1 MTTKFGQTSAG
12 KAPAFFIPASYKGHL
27 MNTPII
33 TPKSTSGPLPSNH
46 VTSPSRSNELGRMT
60 DSYGQMGSTNDGNQP
75 SGHTLGGLGITGNSG
90 NKDSI
95 ANNVARLGSKQEESQ
110 QSSYLLASPGGV
122 LDLSMYNFVP
132 AHTKSPTPKGAK
144 GKSGNGTVA
153 VTNTAIVGENPTE
166 TMNLVDSEVA
176 TVQKEKK
183 RRRFRRPRR
192 NSKLDKLIRLLED
205 KRVGDDDENA
215 EELED
220 LQMPRLRKVLNII
233 FVTLGVCFLLAV
245 IIVIMYTTIAT

>member
-1 MTTKFGQTSAG
+1 M
-12 KAPAFFIPASYKGHL
+12 
-27 MNTPII
+27 
-33 TPKSTSGPLPSNH
+33 
-46 VTSPSRSNELGRMT
+46 
-60 DSYGQMGSTNDGNQP
+60 
-75 SGHTLGGLGITGNSG
+75 
-90 NKDSI
+90 
-95 ANNVARLGSKQEESQ
+95 
-110 QSSYLLASPGGV
+110 
-122 LDLSMYNFVP
+122 LDLSMYNFAP
-132 AHTKSPTPKGAK
+132 SQAKSTTVRTSS
-144 GKSGNGTVA
+144 GKSGNGNFSA
-153 VTNTAIVGENPTE
+153 GNTANVIENPTE
-166 TMNLVDSEVA
+166 TLNLVDGEVA
-176 TVQKEKK
+176 VVPKEKK